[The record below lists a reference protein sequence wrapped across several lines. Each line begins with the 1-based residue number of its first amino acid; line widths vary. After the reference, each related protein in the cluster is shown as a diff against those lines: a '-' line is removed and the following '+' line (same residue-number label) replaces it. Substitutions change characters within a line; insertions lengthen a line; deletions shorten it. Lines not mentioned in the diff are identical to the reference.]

1 MTSQVLAI
9 FYLNDMDHFIKEK
22 LKIAYYVRYQ
32 DDFLLFSESK
42 EYLGVCLEKIKKFF
56 RTIAI
61 MLLLAILIVIGVR
74 FFFMSVTHGIKEDII
89 SIVIIAIW
97 VIIWELILK

>member
-1 MTSQVLAI
+1 M
-9 FYLNDMDHFIKEK
+9 
-22 LKIAYYVRYQ
+22 
-32 DDFLLFSESK
+32 
-42 EYLGVCLEKIKKFF
+42 EKIKKFF

-74 FFFMSVTHGIKEDII
+74 FFFMSVTQGIKEDII

>member
-1 MTSQVLAI
+1 M
-9 FYLNDMDHFIKEK
+9 
-22 LKIAYYVRYQ
+22 
-32 DDFLLFSESK
+32 
-42 EYLGVCLEKIKKFF
+42 EKIKKFF
-56 RTIAI
+56 KTIAI

-74 FFFMSVTHGIKEDII
+74 FFFMSVTPGIKEDII

>member
-1 MTSQVLAI
+1 M
-9 FYLNDMDHFIKEK
+9 
-22 LKIAYYVRYQ
+22 
-32 DDFLLFSESK
+32 
-42 EYLGVCLEKIKKFF
+42 EKIKKFF

-74 FFFMSVTHGIKEDII
+74 FFFMSATHGIKEDII

>member
-1 MTSQVLAI
+1 M
-9 FYLNDMDHFIKEK
+9 
-22 LKIAYYVRYQ
+22 
-32 DDFLLFSESK
+32 
-42 EYLGVCLEKIKKFF
+42 EKIKKFF

-61 MLLLAILIVIGVR
+61 MLLLAILIVIGVS